1 MTLFDFIRKTHKAEP
16 IPDGARDLLDRLVAD
31 LKTASWHWNAKPAE
45 IAICEEIM
53 EADPADQ
60 VVLLPLIAEEAL
72 ELLEGKTRWSSAHL
86 VKGLLSQMLR
96 RKPPVKEQ
104 DLIRLAELTGTLRSH
119 YHFDSIVPIAPL
131 LGVMEE
137 HIESSGL
144 SAPLRSAL
152 KEMHRRVAPYVSV
165 AENRRAA
172 SHIETLL
179 GGGIDANPLAPGDL
193 WADAALSDYHGL
205 HGEEKAAWRDLFA
218 FVKQSAANKPSK
230 RWLKEARAL
239 VEQIGNDRFAAPM
252 QRWLPLFDR
261 PRDRGFFNDANVD
274 SLRGLI
280 FCCTLI
286 SDPSIATVI
295 GDAAERAFKKVSG
308 VGAMSPKI
316 GNACV
321 LVLSEMGTSE
331 ATAQLSRLRTRVK
344 GPGATKILERAFAE
358 AAKRAGLSPEDLEEL
373 FVPTMGMTE
382 VGVLRQ
388 AIGEFTAVAVVGGPI
403 EWILKNGKRQISVPA
418 ALKKSADLK
427 QLKKTAAEL
436 ETMLVAQ
443 RDRIDAFYLAPRSWS
458 FSDWRERYLDH
469 SLVGVI
475 ARRLIWKFEYP
486 DGKTKAGLPASHRE
500 TICDPSGVELPD
512 LSQTTV
518 SLWHPI
524 DSPPDVVLA
533 WRRSLEAQQITQPF
547 KQAHRE
553 IYVITEAE
561 LQTSTYSNRFAAH
574 ILKQHQFAA
583 LCRDRRWRYSL
594 QGGFDSHNTPT
605 RELRAWNLSA
615 EFWVD
620 GVGDQPEMTEAGIY
634 LYVATDQIRFHDAHG
649 ANVALI
655 DVPPVVFSEVMR
667 HVDLFVGVASIGNDP
682 TWHDQGDARYAGYWS
697 NYSFGELSG
706 SASTRRSILE
716 AMVPKL
722 NIADRCSLD
731 DRFLVVR
738 GDLRTYKIHLG
749 SSNILMVPDDQYLCI
764 VPGRSKSAPPDQKLY
779 VPFEGDSMLSVIVS
793 KAFLLADDGKI
804 KDPTILLQMNGR

>member
-1 MTLFDFIRKTHKAEP
+1 
-16 IPDGARDLLDRLVAD
+16 
-31 LKTASWHWNAKPAE
+31 
-45 IAICEEIM
+45 
-53 EADPADQ
+53 
-60 VVLLPLIAEEAL
+60 
-72 ELLEGKTRWSSAHL
+72 
-86 VKGLLSQMLR
+86 
-96 RKPPVKEQ
+96 
-104 DLIRLAELTGTLRSH
+104 
-119 YHFDSIVPIAPL
+119 
-131 LGVMEE
+131 
-137 HIESSGL
+137 
-144 SAPLRSAL
+144 
-152 KEMHRRVAPYVSV
+152 MHRRVAPYVSV

-172 SHIETLL
+172 SRIETLL
-179 GGGIDANPLAPGDL
+179 GGGLDANPLAPGDL
-193 WADAALSDYHGL
+193 WANAALADYRGL
-205 HGEEKAAWRDLFA
+205 HGEEKATWRDLFA
-218 FVKQSAANKPSK
+218 FVKQSAATKPSK
-230 RWLKEARAL
+230 KWLKEARAL
-239 VEQIGNDRFAAPM
+239 VEQIGNDRFAAAM

-261 PRDRGFFNDANVD
+261 PRNRDIGSKPHGTFHGIFNDANVD
-274 SLRGLI
+274 SLRGLM

-286 SDPSIATVI
+286 GDPSIAKVI
-295 GDAAERAFKKVSG
+295 GDAAERAFKKIPG

-321 LVLSEMGTSE
+321 LVLGELGTS
-331 ATAQLSRLRTRVK
+331 AAAAQLSRLRTRVK
-344 GPGATKILERAFAE
+344 APGATKILERAFAE

-373 FVPTMGMTE
+373 FVPTMGMTQ
-382 VGVLRQ
+382 VGLLRES
-388 AIGEFTAVAVVGGPI
+388 IDGFTAEITITGTSDVSI
-403 EWILKNGKRQISVPA
+403 EWILPNGKHQISVPA

-427 QLKKTAAEL
+427 ELKKTAAEL
-436 ETMLVAQ
+436 ETLLVAQ
-443 RDRIDAFYLAPRSWS
+443 RDRIDAFYLAPRSWR

-469 SLVGVI
+469 PLVGVI
-475 ARRLIWKFEYP
+475 ARRLIWKFENP
-486 DGKTKAGLPASHRE
+486 DGKTKAGLLAQHRE
-500 TICDPSGVELPD
+500 TICDPFGVELPE

-553 IYVITEAE
+553 IYVITATE

-620 GVGDQPEMTEAGIY
+620 GLGDQPEMTEAGIY
-634 LYVATDQIRFHDAHG
+634 LYVATDQVRFHDAHG

-655 DVPPVVFSEVMR
+655 DVPPIVFSEVMR
-667 HVDLFVGVASIGNDP
+667 QVDLFVGVASIGNDP

-706 SASTRRSILE
+706 SASTRRGILQT
-716 AMVPKL
+716 MVPKL
-722 NIADRCSLD
+722 TIADRCSLD

-749 SSNILMVPDDQYLCI
+749 SSNILMEPDDQYLCI
-764 VPGRSKSAPPDQKLY
+764 VPGRGKSAAPDQKLY
-779 VPFEGDSMLSVIVS
+779 VPFEGDSMLSAIVS
-793 KAFLLADDGKI
+793 KAFLLADDRKI
-804 KDPTILLQMNGR
+804 KDPTILLQMNRL